1 MTACEPLR
9 DPFQAVAD
17 PTRREILHLLAG
29 RQLSI
34 AAIAAHFPI
43 SRTAVNKHLR
53 TLVEAGLLSRE
64 RAGRESRYRLRAGPL
79 LEIQQWVA
87 QYERYWDDRLE
98 SLRRYVE
105 SNPEDK

>member
-1 MTACEPLR
+1 MRGRGPQR

-17 PTRREILHLLAG
+17 PTRREIIRLLAG

-34 AAIAAHFPI
+34 AAIAGHFPI

-53 TLVEAGLLSRE
+53 ILAEAGLLSRE
-64 RAGRESRYRLRAGPL
+64 RVGRESRYRLNAEPL
-79 LEIQQWVA
+79 LEIQKWVA
-87 QYERYWDDRLE
+87 EYERYWDDRLD

-105 SNPEDK
+105 SGQEE

>member
-1 MTACEPLR
+1 MTGRGPQR

-17 PTRREILHLLAG
+17 PTRREIIRLLAG

-34 AAIAAHFPI
+34 AAIAGHFPI

-53 TLVEAGLLSRE
+53 ILAEAGLLSRE
-64 RAGRESRYRLRAGPL
+64 RVGRESRYRLRAEPL
-79 LEIQQWVA
+79 LEIQKWVA
-87 QYERYWDDRLE
+87 EYERFWDERLD

-105 SNPEDK
+105 SDQGE

>member
-1 MTACEPLR
+1 MGASR
-9 DPFQAVAD
+9 
-17 PTRREILHLLAG
+17 
-29 RQLSI
+29 
-34 AAIAAHFPI
+34 
-43 SRTAVNKHLR
+43 SRTGTVRSTTNCSSPR
-53 TLVEAGLLSRE
+53 LSSTPSPI
-64 RAGRESRYRLRAGPL
+64 RESRYRLRAGPL